1 MLYYRRL
8 EGMAFRDGR
17 ERTMIKVKA
26 TAYGV
31 TMEKGFEHM
40 GEAMRW
46 LRNLWNVSWFEVR
59 DKDGS
64 VYLTI

>member
-1 MLYYRRL
+1 MLYYMCQ
-8 EGMAFRDGR
+8 EGEAFQSRW

-26 TAYGV
+26 TVYGV
-31 TMEKGFEHM
+31 TKEQGFEHM